1 MSNPSS
7 VFNEQPNSGTPAPAE
22 TIPTNPFADQ
32 LAGIKNEDGNQKY
45 DTIDKALEGLTHAQ
59 GYIPQLQSTL
69 TTKDEEIATLKAEL
83 DKRQSV
89 EEVVSRITQPK
100 EAPIVAEVTAPA
112 AQGFSQEDVAKLV
125 QQELTKN
132 QQVSTAQS
140 NVQKVSDNLTT
151 KFGASVSDVIAQKAK
166 ELNTTSA
173 NLEQLASQSPD
184 MVLALFNSAPQGT
197 VSPTT
202 GSMNIPANK
211 LPEAQLGSPERSLL
225 SGAKSSEVTD
235 YWGKVR
241 AQTYAKFGVQH

>member
-1 MSNPSS
+1 MSNPSI
-7 VFNEQPNSGTPAPAE
+7 FNEQPNSDTPVQEP

-32 LAGIKNEDGNQKY
+32 LAGIKNEDGKQKY

-69 TTKDEEIATLKAEL
+69 NTKEEEIANLRAEL

-100 EAPIVAEVTAPA
+100 EAPIVAEETTPA

-125 QQELTKN
+125 QQELAKN
-132 QQVSTAQS
+132 QQMSAAQA

-151 KFGASVSDVIAQKAK
+151 KYGDSVSDVIAQKAK

-173 NLEQLASQSPD
+173 SLEQLASQSPD
-184 MVLALFNSAPQGT
+184 MVLALFNSAPQGS

-202 GSMNIPANK
+202 GSVNIPSNK
-211 LPEAQLGSPERSLL
+211 PADAPLGRPGSSLL
-225 SGAKSSEVTD
+225 SGATTSEVTD

-241 AQTYAKFGVQH
+241 AQTHAKLGVQH

>member
-7 VFNEQPNSGTPAPAE
+7 VFNEQPDSSTPAQAP

-69 TTKDEEIATLKAEL
+69 NTKDEEIATLKAEL

-100 EAPIVAEVTAPA
+100 EAPIVAEATTPA

-140 NVQKVSDNLTT
+140 NVQKVSDNLTS
-151 KFGASVSDVIAQKAK
+151 KFGAGVSDVIAQKAK

-173 NLEQLASQSPD
+173 NLEQLASQSPE

-202 GSMNIPANK
+202 GSVNIPHSKPTDAP
-211 LPEAQLGSPERSLL
+211 LERPASSLL
-225 SGAKSSEVTD
+225 SGSTSAEQVA
-235 YWGKVR
+235 YYNKVKQSIHAR
-241 AQTYAKFGVQH
+241 FGVQS